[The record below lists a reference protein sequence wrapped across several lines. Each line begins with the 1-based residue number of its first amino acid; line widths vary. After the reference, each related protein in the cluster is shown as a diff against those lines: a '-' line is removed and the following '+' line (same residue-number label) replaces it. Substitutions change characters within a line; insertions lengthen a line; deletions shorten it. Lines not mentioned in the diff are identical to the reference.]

1 VSQRGVQSVIGR
13 LITDGAFRRRF
24 EEGAGLCL
32 ASLGERGVDLNE
44 IEIAALLET
53 DPSLWS
59 RMAKLLDGRLQ
70 GGNATSQREDQHP
83 QQQLTERQNRVLG
96 GIFEGLT
103 NKEIAVAL
111 DISESAVKATVQ
123 HIFRKMRVR
132 TRAQLVR
139 IAIEDSLGGSGRELR
154 ARLNCDG

>member
-1 VSQRGVQSVIGR
+1 
-13 LITDGAFRRRF
+13 
-24 EEGAGLCL
+24 
-32 ASLGERGVDLNE
+32 
-44 IEIAALLET
+44 
-53 DPSLWS
+53 
-59 RMAKLLDGRLQ
+59 MAKLLDGRLQ

-83 QQQLTERQNRVLG
+83 QQRLTERQHRVLG